1 MDYEHFWQWVRDISK
16 DNYVFTSEQT
26 APDDFEIIW
35 EQEVKRTTNKTNDFK
50 AVEKLFVWKDGLK

>member
-1 MDYEHFWQWVRDISK
+1 MNYKHFWQWVRDISK

-26 APDDFEIIW
+26 APDDFKIIW

-50 AVEKLFVWKDGLK
+50 AVEKLFIWKDGLK